1 MKCGIYIPMLNF
13 YYGTDGDDRL
23 FFFFLLALLISPRIN
38 LFEPPD
44 HQDWETD
51 VKFGIPKKNSNNAI
65 TAAAAAAAAAVPHLI
80 GWRERER
87 NILILFHRPR

>member
-1 MKCGIYIPMLNF
+1 MELMATIVF
-13 YYGTDGDDRL
+13 

-51 VKFGIPKKNSNNAI
+51 VKFGIPKQNSNNAI
-65 TAAAAAAAAAVPHLI
+65 TAAAAAAAAAAAVPHLI

-87 NILILFHRPR
+87 NILILFHRPG